1 MSVAPDQGNSEVVR
15 PATHPADLE
24 QAAEQR
30 TSGWQWWPLVAVC
43 LVDLMLLGDVGLVT
57 VALPKV
63 QAEFHAQL
71 SGLQWVTNIY
81 SMALAAF
88 LLTAGT
94 AADRWGRKP
103 LLLCGLGI
111 FLLAQLGNG
120 LAPSTGFLIGTRL
133 LEGVAAA
140 LMFSV
145 SLVVLSETYRG
156 RTKGVAFGVWGALTG
171 SSIALGPIV
180 GGILVESADW
190 RWVFLIQL
198 PVCLVTI
205 AIVALGVPRTPPV
218 GGRADWAGTVLF
230 SIMLGLF
237 VYTLVR
243 GKDAGWTSA
252 PTLAPAVATVV
263 LFVIFVAVERR
274 VREPML
280 DLSRFR
286 IPAFSGAQVA
296 AFTLGA
302 THLAL
307 LMYLS
312 LYLQGVLQYDAL
324 QAGMRLLPMN
334 ALTVLAALSTGR
346 LVGRI
351 GPRWPVAIGLALT
364 GAGILLLRSVAPGS
378 EWTTLLAGF
387 VLIGFGG
394 GMINPMLGALAMS
407 VVTRR
412 RAGMGSGISYT
423 FRQLGIATGVAVNG
437 AVFGAVIN
445 ARLDEQLPGG
455 SSHVADAVASGAI
468 RPLLASVPEAEQPA
482 VAAAAHSA
490 FVAGLNGIFLV
501 GGIVA
506 LVGAALVAVLVRPT
520 NRQDGAPR

>member
-15 PATHPADLE
+15 PEVPAE
-24 QAAEQR
+24 NR
-30 TSGWQWWPLVAVC
+30 PIGWQWWPLVAVC

-81 SMALAAF
+81 SMALAAL
-88 LLTAGT
+88 LLTAGA

-111 FLLAQLGNG
+111 FLIAQLGNG
-120 LAPSTGFLIGTRL
+120 LAPSTGLLISTRL
-133 LEGVAAA
+133 LEGIGAA

-156 RTKGVAFGVWGALTG
+156 RTKGIAFGVWGALTG
-171 SSIALGPIV
+171 SAIALGPIV
-180 GGILVESADW
+180 GGLLVESAGW
-190 RWVFLIQL
+190 RWVFLVQL
-198 PVCLVTI
+198 PICLITM
-205 AIVALGVPRTPPV
+205 AIVALRVPRTPPV
-218 GGRADWAGTVLF
+218 GGRADWAGTILF
-230 SIMLGLF
+230 SVTLGLF

-252 PTLAPAVATVV
+252 LTLELGVATAI
-263 LFVIFVAVERR
+263 LFVIFVLVERR

-286 IPAFSGAQVA
+286 VPAFSGAQVA

-324 QAGMRLLPMN
+324 QAGLRLLPMN
-334 ALTVLAALSTGR
+334 ALTVLAALLTGR

-351 GPRWPVAIGLALT
+351 APRWPVSIGLALT
-364 GAGILLLRSVAPGS
+364 GVGILLLRSVEPGS
-378 EWTTLLAGF
+378 EWTTLLPGF

-437 AVFGAVIN
+437 AVFGAVI
-445 ARLDEQLPGG
+445 ASRLHEQLPGG
-455 SSHVADAVASGAI
+455 SGHVADAVASGAI
-468 RPLLASVPEAEQPA
+468 EPMLAKVPAQEQPA

-490 FVAGLNGIFLV
+490 FVAGINGIFLV

-506 LVGAALVAVLVRPT
+506 LAGAVVVAVLVRPT
-520 NRQDGAPR
+520 DQRDGEVR